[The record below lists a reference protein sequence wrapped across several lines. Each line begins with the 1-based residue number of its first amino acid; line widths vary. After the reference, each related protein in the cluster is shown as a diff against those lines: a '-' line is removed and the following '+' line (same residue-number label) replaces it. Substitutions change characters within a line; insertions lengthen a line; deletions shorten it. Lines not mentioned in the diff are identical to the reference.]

1 MRMKYYKVSLR
12 QMKTEKSFVLFFI
25 LLIIFSSITT
35 LYIQV
40 IEPVLLNFT
49 RSNAYTLAMR
59 ATEDAIR
66 QNLDDITYES
76 IVNEILDENGNIMGL
91 RTNTKELNRISNSIA
106 IDIETNI
113 ANIDSGTL
121 KIPLGL
127 FFNAGILGGA
137 GIKVNIK
144 TAPLG
149 DTKIDCI
156 SQFDSVGINQTR
168 HRIILK
174 IKTCFTIISPIY
186 VNDQFYEKEVVMAE
200 TILNGEIPNTYYH
213 LDLTEEADVMNLLE

>member
-1 MRMKYYKVSLR
+1 MRIKYYRLSLR
-12 QMKTEKSFVLFFI
+12 QMKSEKSFVLFFI
-25 LLIIFSSITT
+25 LLIIFSSVTT

-49 RSNAYTLAMR
+49 RSNAYTLAMKS
-59 ATEDAIR
+59 TEEAIR
-66 QNLDDITYES
+66 QNLSDITYDS
-76 IVNEILDENGNIMGL
+76 IVNEILNENGNIIGL

-106 IDIETNI
+106 IDIENNI
-113 ANIDSGTL
+113 ANIESGNL
-121 KIPLGL
+121 RIPIGL
-127 FFNAGILGGA
+127 FFNTGLLGGA
-137 GIKVNIK
+137 GIRVNIK
-144 TAPLG
+144 TVPLG

-174 IKTCFTIISPIY
+174 IKTCFTIIAPLY

>member
-1 MRMKYYKVSLR
+1 MRIKYYRLSLR

-25 LLIIFSSITT
+25 LLVIFSSVTT

-49 RSNAYTLAMR
+49 RSNAYTLAMKS
-59 ATEDAIR
+59 TEEAIR
-66 QNLDDITYES
+66 QNLDNITYDS
-76 IVNEILDENGNIMGL
+76 IVSEILDENGKIMGL

-106 IDIETNI
+106 IDIENNI
-113 ANIDSGTL
+113 ANIDSGNL
-121 KIPLGL
+121 RIPIGL
-127 FFNAGILGGA
+127 FFNAGILSGA
-137 GIKVNIK
+137 GIRVNIK
-144 TAPLG
+144 TAPIG

-200 TILNGEIPNTYYH
+200 TILNGEIPNTYYN
-213 LDLTEEADVMNLLE
+213 LNLQSAEDLLEFAN

>member
-1 MRMKYYKVSLR
+1 MRIKYYRLSLR
-12 QMKTEKSFVLFFI
+12 QMKSEKSFVLFFI

-49 RSNAYTLAMR
+49 KSNAYTLAMKS
-59 ATEDAIR
+59 TEEAIR
-66 QNLDDITYES
+66 QNLSDITYDS
-76 IVNEILDENGNIMGL
+76 IVNEILNENGNIIGL

-106 IDIETNI
+106 IDIENNI
-113 ANIDSGTL
+113 ANIESGNL
-121 KIPLGL
+121 RIPIGL
-127 FFNAGILGGA
+127 FFNTGLLGGA
-137 GIKVNIK
+137 GIRVNIK
-144 TAPLG
+144 TVPLG

-174 IKTCFTIISPIY
+174 IKTCFTIIAPLY